1 MPSPKSPI
9 PNPPHAGPNAG
20 PNPAPKWRRRKAE
33 RPGDIIAAAL
43 AVFAEKGFAGARMEE
58 IARRAGLSKGTLYL
72 YFETKEDMFRAVVRE
87 VVVPNIAG
95 VEKAVFAAGL
105 PFAATVRILLPRFAE
120 MVSTVPVGA
129 VAKMVIGESRNFP
142 ELARVWHDEVIFKA
156 IGLIA
161 GVIERAQAQGE
172 IRPGD
177 PRTHAFSI
185 MGPMMISV
193 LWRETF
199 TPIGGAA
206 LDLPA
211 IARQHAETVLGGLL
225 TREEAA

>member
-1 MPSPKSPI
+1 
-9 PNPPHAGPNAG
+9 
-20 PNPAPKWRRRKAE
+20 
-33 RPGDIIAAAL
+33 
-43 AVFAEKGFAGARMEE
+43 MEE
-58 IARRAGLSKGTLYL
+58 IARRAGISKGTLYL

-87 VVVPNIAG
+87 VVVPNIEA
-95 VEKAVFAAGL
+95 VQKAVLTADLSFA
-105 PFAATVRILLPRFAE
+105 TMVRTLLPRFAE
-120 MVSTVPVGA
+120 TVTRVPVGA

-142 ELARVWHDEVIFKA
+142 ELAKVWHDEVILKA

-161 GVIERAQAQGE
+161 GLVERAQARGE
-172 IRPGD
+172 VRPGD

-185 MGPMMISV
+185 MGPMLMGV

-225 TREEAA
+225 TEEGRR